1 MIWLPLA
8 NVLHR
13 KVRSALSILAV
24 SIGIAMMIVMLAL
37 SHGTLNEVAQRM
49 ESVDAD
55 LIILPRQDN
64 VIFTAGA
71 PFSDKMIPRIAETRV
86 DGRLVV
92 RTVVPV
98 MFDQIRMG
106 GQQQRLFGIDPE
118 QFEVFLGQRKI
129 LQGRAFDADFKFK
142 RLLASRSGPT
152 SRYDPET
159 IPEADVNAA
168 CELVIDSRLARVG
181 DYSIGETVTA
191 LGRDFRIVGI
201 VEAGVAGRVF
211 TSLHI
216 LRHVK
221 NAGVPWSS
229 MFFVRLL
236 DPTTAEAAADAIAE
250 RTKAR
255 VELKSEYSQLLY
267 KSFEQVYVYINIA
280 SGVAL
285 IVCFLII
292 VLTMYTMVI
301 ERTREIGIV
310 RALGASR
317 LQVIVGALG
326 ESLIISLSG
335 TALGIALAFAAK
347 WGIETAMPLLT
358 VAVELQW
365 VFLALLIGIGGGTL
379 SALYPGWRAARMDP
393 GLALS
398 LD

>member
-1 MIWLPLA
+1 
-8 NVLHR
+8 
-13 KVRSALSILAV
+13 LSILAV

-71 PFSDKMIPRIAETRV
+71 PFSDKMIPHIAETRV
-86 DGRLVV
+86 DGQLVV

-129 LQGRAFDADFKFK
+129 LQGRGFDADFKFK
-142 RLLASRSGPT
+142 RLLASHSGPT

-201 VEAGVAGRVF
+201 VESGVAGRVF
-211 TSLHI
+211 TSLHT

-236 DPTTAEAAADAIAE
+236 DPSTAEAAADAIAE

-317 LQVIVGALG
+317 LQVIGGALG

-335 TALGIALAFAAK
+335 TALGIVLAFAAK

-358 VAVELQW
+358 VAVQLQW
-365 VFLALLIGIGGGTL
+365 VLLALLIGIVGGTL